1 MKQPNRFAQRAKL
14 LISTAALAGT
24 LGGWAFFAQQT
35 PAANTTTTE
44 AAPAAQIPQWLL
56 EKPLIPTLQPITQL
70 APAAAPPASS
80 APAAAPPNL
89 RQVTQSIAPA
99 APAAQ
104 NQVTTTRRPRPAP
117 ITSTRSS
124 R

>member
-1 MKQPNRFAQRAKL
+1 MKNRNPFAQRAKL
-14 LISTAALAGT
+14 LLSTAALAGT
-24 LGGWAFFAQQT
+24 LGGWAFFAQQA
-35 PAANTTTTE
+35 PAANTNTTE

-70 APAAAPPASS
+70 APAAAPPSSS

-89 RQVTQSIAPA
+89 RQVNESIAPA
-99 APAAQ
+99 APQ
-104 NQVTTTRRPRPAP
+104 NQVTTTRRARPAP